1 MKIIFLIKAFALK
14 AGVERLISDKMNY
27 MAEQGHE
34 IMLVT
39 YEQGVHPD
47 VFPLHPSIRRV
58 DLDTRF
64 FTLQKYA
71 LPRRMWEICRLQK
84 IFGKRLQKVVDDFQP
99 DIIHSTTY
107 SIGLIKQ
114 ILNLR
119 TNAKLTMESQVS
131 YESELKETI
140 FMGRGL
146 LEPLARWY
154 DHRVLGKLHG
164 FDAFFTLTKG
174 DTEKWRQHYDHITV
188 IPNPLTRYPEEV
200 KSHDKTLH
208 RIICAGRLVFQKGF
222 DLFVK
227 AFADISGQCPDWHV
241 DLFGS
246 GEDEAMLRQ
255 MISERGLEQR
265 IIMHPATDHIYDE
278 FQDSDFFVFPS
289 RFEGWG
295 LVIVE
300 AMSCGIPVVSFRCD
314 YGPEDIITDGKD
326 GLLVANGDIHE
337 LGEKMLWMI
346 NHPEERVSMGAEAR
360 ISAKKYRKEII
371 SQQWIDVFNS
381 LLA

>member
-246 GEDEAMLRQ
+246 G
-255 MISERGLEQR
+255 
-265 IIMHPATDHIYDE
+265 
-278 FQDSDFFVFPS
+278 
-289 RFEGWG
+289 
-295 LVIVE
+295 
-300 AMSCGIPVVSFRCD
+300 
-314 YGPEDIITDGKD
+314 
-326 GLLVANGDIHE
+326 
-337 LGEKMLWMI
+337 
-346 NHPEERVSMGAEAR
+346 
-360 ISAKKYRKEII
+360 
-371 SQQWIDVFNS
+371 
-381 LLA
+381 